1 MLFFPAGAADITPF
15 IDSAHQVL
23 LIQSASVSAPPVL
36 DRLRQAR
43 GRKVKV
49 NALLGPKPAVEIV
62 DGKPMIGTR
71 PYGFHAGDE
80 LMSLKDM
87 GVEYLISPQFSALR
101 DSTYQPGVASHATY
115 LIADGKTALICSGTL
130 SASALQRERNA
141 CVRSD
146 DAAVVKALAALFYSE
161 FDETLSPARKQE
173 FDRVA
178 RSRLIVCPSC
188 EDALLAELMDA
199 DELTLRVAGFGSL
212 PKIEARLL
220 QLSNRLRVLLPLAYR
235 GQHPFEETLR
245 RAGAQ
250 IRFVDEPFDGLIW
263 SSRTKAGLVRAF
275 VGSMQL
281 NTHSLGS
288 SREVGIKLEGDIAM
302 QVTLILSKLWVRIV

>member
-80 LMSLKDM
+80 LTALKDM
-87 GVEYLISPQFSALR
+87 GVEYLINPQFSALR
-101 DSTYQPGVASHATY
+101 DSTYQPGAASHATY

-161 FDETLSPARKQE
+161 FDETLDLVRKQA

-188 EDALLAELMDA
+188 EDALLAELA
-199 DELTLRVAGFGSL
+199 DVAELTLRVAGFGSL

-220 QLSNRLRVLLPLAYR
+220 QLGGRLRVLLPLAYS

-250 IRFVDEPFDGLIW
+250 IRFVDESFGGLMW
-263 SSRTKAGLVRAF
+263 SSRTKTGTIRAV

-281 NTHSLGS
+281 NANSLGS
-288 SREVGIKLEGDIAM
+288 SREVG
-302 QVTLILSKLWVRIV
+302 VTLDGYLAMEVTRMLAKMWLTTK